1 MKPQGHYSCRY
12 KPWQIEA
19 AISDRG
25 TLLILSSLLLFF
37 LTTKTPLSPL
47 FSLHST
53 NMGSLVYR
61 GFILLVCI
69 GFLSLQPQNVSGLRS
84 IDLVL
89 RWDKEVLPAVRN
101 TRILKAVPLKDLQMN
116 PSLAPAPSLMFDPNQ
131 SNKRKVRK
139 GSDPIHNRCWTW
151 LKLFFHTTKVRW
163 GRVCP
168 GKAWLVDAPRWMR
181 KISSVYGFVGFLCF
195 HPF

>member
-1 MKPQGHYSCRY
+1 MTAWWHDES
-12 KPWQIEA
+12 
-19 AISDRG
+19 
-25 TLLILSSLLLFF
+25 LLIQ
-37 LTTKTPLSPL
+37 PLYCFYGRLMIEVNLKLPYM
-47 FSLHST
+47 FWGPRQTCT

-139 GSDPIHNRCWTW
+139 GSDPIHNRC
-151 LKLFFHTTKVRW
+151 
-163 GRVCP
+163 
-168 GKAWLVDAPRWMR
+168 
-181 KISSVYGFVGFLCF
+181 
-195 HPF
+195 